1 MHQLE
6 SSVSWDE
13 FVNKSKDSRGDLHPD
28 IAHIPHGA
36 AHLLNLLRVLGATVE
51 TKTEPWFLKQKIA
64 ALTQG
69 SHQSSSQHVA
79 FLCSEF
85 VDMINKG
92 QWILLLARLLI
103 DARNLR
109 MSPLGV
115 VTQQY
120 HRPVLN
126 MTTPSIL

>member
-1 MHQLE
+1 M
-6 SSVSWDE
+6 
-13 FVNKSKDSRGDLHPD
+13 NKLKDSRGDLHPD
-28 IAHIPHGA
+28 VAHIPHLE
-36 AHLLNLLRVLGATVE
+36 AHLINRLRVRVRGAIVG
-51 TKTEPWFLKQKIA
+51 TKTASWSLKQKIA
-64 ALTQG
+64 TLTRV
-69 SHQSSSQHVA
+69 SHQSASHHVE
-79 FLCSEF
+79 FICSKS